1 MADHNPTLAVFPGMF
16 DPITLGHVD
25 VIARG
30 AALFDRVI
38 LAVGD
43 NPAKTSLFT
52 QDERLAMAAEVAS
65 PYATVDVQAYAGLT
79 IDFANSLGASVIL
92 RGLRSVGD
100 LHAELQMAQTNRLAG
115 KIETLFIAT
124 AAEVSLISSTLVRQ
138 IARAGGDVSAM
149 VPQAVLP
156 YLADLS

>member
-1 MADHNPTLAVFPGMF
+1 MTDRNPTLAVFPGMF

-25 VIARG
+25 VVARG
-30 AALFDRVI
+30 AALFDRVVV
-38 LAVGD
+38 AVGD
-43 NPAKTSLFT
+43 NPAKSSLFT
-52 QDERLAMAAEVAS
+52 QNQRVEMATRVVAPYGNVEVK
-65 PYATVDVQAYAGLT
+65 AYTGLT
-79 IDFANSLGASVIL
+79 IDFANSMGASVIL